1 VPGIIGGMYIAELS
15 RLLENLIRVGTIHSV
30 DHAKK
35 RVRVQSGRL
44 VTGWLRWMERRAGA
58 TTTWDPPTLGEQCV
72 ILSPSGLPEQGIVIY
87 GMPSDLIDT
96 PSHNPVEHV
105 IRFPDGATFT
115 YDHSA
120 SRLTVTGI
128 KTFLV
133 EAADSGVFDCPDV
146 TFTGKVNIQDLLTYL
161 NGLRGSGGTD
171 GNGNQVTGDFIHTEG
186 ILSSHDVVL
195 HTHVHTGV
203 QSGGSNTGGPV

>member
-1 VPGIIGGMYIAELS
+1 MDIAELS

-44 VTGWLRWMERRAGA
+44 VTGWLRWMERRAGE
-58 TTTWDPPTLGEQCV
+58 TTTWDPPTIGEQCV
-72 ILSPSGLPEQGIVIY
+72 ILSPSGVPEQGLVIY
-87 GMPSDLIDT
+87 GAPSDEIDT

-105 IRFPDGATFT
+105 IRYPDGATFT

-120 SRLTVTGI
+120 SRLTVAGI
-128 KTFLV
+128 KTFAV
-133 EAADSGVFDCPDV
+133 EASESGVFDCPDV
-146 TFTGKVNIQDLLTYL
+146 TFTGKVNIEDLLTYL
-161 NGLRGSGGTD
+161 NGLRGSSGAS
-171 GNGNQVTGDFIHTEG
+171 GNGNVVTGEFTHNEG
-186 ILSSHDVVL
+186 NLSSNGIVL

-203 QSGGSNTGGPV
+203 QSGGSNTGGPA

>member
-1 VPGIIGGMYIAELS
+1 MDIAELS

-44 VTGWLRWMERRAGA
+44 VTGWLRWMERRAGT
-58 TTTWDPPTLGEQCV
+58 TTTWDPPTIGEQCI
-72 ILSPSGLPEQGIVIY
+72 ILSPSGVPEQGLVIY
-87 GMPSDLIDT
+87 GAPSDEIDT

-115 YDHSA
+115 YDHAA
-120 SRLTVTGI
+120 SRLTVAGI
-128 KTFLV
+128 KTFAV
-133 EAADSGVFDCPDV
+133 EASESGVFDCPDV
-146 TFTGKVNIQDLLTYL
+146 TFTGKVNIEDLLTYL
-161 NGLRGSGGTD
+161 GGLRGSSGAS
-171 GNGNQVTGDFIHTEG
+171 GNGNVVTGEFTHNEG
-186 ILSSHDVVL
+186 NLSSNGIVL

-203 QSGGSNTGGPV
+203 QSGGSNTGGPA